1 MGVVL
6 CRDIVLTVFLYLH
19 LSIYHFINPFIHSF
33 IYSSIHHLSINPTY
47 LSISQSY
54 ILLLQ
59 PTSLQQQQNPLLK
72 NSEFYLNLHPV
83 LIQKPHPQILKN
95 SLGSLVRKDLVLLRL
110 NLKFQQEPY
119 LKGETHISL
128 MPNTIWTDSY
138 TSLL

>member
-1 MGVVL
+1 MQRYSSN
-6 CRDIVLTVFLYLH
+6 CVFISPSVH
-19 LSIYHFINPFIHSF
+19 LSLYQSIYTFIHLF
-33 IYSSIHHLSINPTY
+33 IHPSIHLSINPTY

-95 SLGSLVRKDLVLLRL
+95 FLGNLVQKDLVLLRL
-110 NLKFQQEPY
+110 NLKFQLEPY
-119 LKGETHISL
+119 LKGKTHISL